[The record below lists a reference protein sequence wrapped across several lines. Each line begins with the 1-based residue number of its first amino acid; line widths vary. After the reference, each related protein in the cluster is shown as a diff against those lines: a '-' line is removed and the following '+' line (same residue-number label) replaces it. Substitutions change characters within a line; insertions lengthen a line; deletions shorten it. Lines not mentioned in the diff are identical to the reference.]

1 MSFTVTRVWGV
12 QNPKHFCGRHLL
24 YVCSDPQIYLFD
36 RVKSRDF
43 GQAWSV
49 FLLCQSLPAALGVPA
64 ASILDGLFA
73 GDSGVARAGSLLG
86 GALVL
91 ATFAVVFLSNCLR
104 EESSSGSRPR

>member
-1 MSFTVTRVWGV
+1 MGPYLCELGSSFF
-12 QNPKHFCGRHLL
+12 NL
-24 YVCSDPQIYLFD
+24 QIYLFD

-64 ASILDGLFA
+64 ASLLDALFA
-73 GDSGVARAGSLLG
+73 GDGGGVARAGSLAG

-91 ATFAVVFLSNCLR
+91 AAFAVVFLSNCLR
-104 EESSSGSRPR
+104 EESSAESRPRYSWSNPLKGSHL

>member
-1 MSFTVTRVWGV
+1 M
-12 QNPKHFCGRHLL
+12 
-24 YVCSDPQIYLFD
+24 CSDPQIYLFD

-64 ASILDGLFA
+64 ASLLDGLFA
-73 GDSGVARAGSLLG
+73 GGGVARAGSLLG

-91 ATFAVVFLSNCLR
+91 AAFAVVSLSTCVCVLLWR
-104 EESSSGSRPR
+104 ILKSRSDRGV

>member
-1 MSFTVTRVWGV
+1 M
-12 QNPKHFCGRHLL
+12 
-24 YVCSDPQIYLFD
+24 CSDPQIYLFD

-64 ASILDGLFA
+64 ASLLDGLFA
-73 GDSGVARAGSLLG
+73 GGGVARAGSLLG

-91 ATFAVVFLSNCLR
+91 AAFAVVSLSNCLR
-104 EESSSGSRPR
+104 EESSVGSRPRYSDSNPLKG